1 MEVADTEAAVTLAGA
16 TSPAVTLVAVISAEP
31 GPVCTLAEPTCTL
44 EGPMFASPETAA
56 SGMMAA
62 AGPAVIGV
70 AGSIAPATRTG
81 ALIRTAI
88 GRNESKSMGA
98 LNDHLA

>member
-31 GPVCTLAEPTCTL
+31 GPVCTLAEPTC
-44 EGPMFASPETAA
+44 ASPETAA